1 MEKYIRKSLFN
12 ALWKVLHSEVNLI
25 QAVVGARQV
34 GKTTLALQIFERW
47 PGPRLYETADQP
59 SVPSLD
65 WLNTQWQKAKDLSRS
80 KQKGQTLL
88 ILDEIQK
95 IPRWLQLLKKLF
107 DEDRRSKQR
116 IRVLLLGSSSLL
128 MQKGLAESLAG
139 RFELHRHN
147 QWSFTECREC
157 FGLNLD
163 EYIYFGGYPGALP
176 MRNDETRWARYIR
189 DSLIETVLSKDVILM
204 SPVAKPA
211 LLRQTF
217 GLAVTHPAQILSYQK
232 MLGTLQDA
240 GNTTTIASYL
250 RLLSNAFIVCPLE
263 RWSGSRIKRRGS
275 IPKILV
281 LDNALVSAM
290 MGGRFKE
297 ALKDAALWGRLIENA
312 VGARLYM
319 LMEELGGELFYWRLR
334 QEEVDYVAR
343 VGDKIVAIEVKS
355 NIPAEKPAAFTSFKK
370 KYKAAKGLIISDSNV
385 KSIDSIRNVK
395 LEEFFK
401 DSWKSLQF

>member
-1 MEKYIRKSLFN
+1 MEKYIRKFLFN
-12 ALWKVLHSEVNLI
+12 ALWKVLHSKVNLI

-34 GKTTLALQIFERW
+34 GKTTLALQILEKW
-47 PGPRLYETADQP
+47 PGPKLYESADQP
-59 SVPSLD
+59 SVPFLE
-65 WLNTQWQKAKDLSRS
+65 WINVQWQKARNLS
-80 KQKGQTLL
+80 QKEKNETLL

-95 IPRWLQLLKKLF
+95 ISRWSEIEKKLF
-107 DEDRRSKQR
+107 DEDKRSKQR
-116 IRVLLLGSSSLL
+116 IRILLLGSSSLL
-128 MQKGLAESLAG
+128 MQKGLTESLAG

-147 QWSFTECREC
+147 QWSFTECKEC
-157 FGLNLD
+157 FGLSLN
-163 EYIYFGGYPGALP
+163 EYIYFGGYPGALS

-250 RLLSNAFIVCPLE
+250 RLLSNAFVVCPVE

-297 ALKDAALWGRLIENA
+297 TLKDTALWGRLIENA

-319 LMEELGGELFYWRLR
+319 IMEKVGGELCYWRLR
-334 QEEVDYVAR
+334 QDEVDYVAR

-355 NIPAEKPAAFTSFKK
+355 NIPAEKPAAFASFMK
-370 KYKAAKGLIISDSNV
+370 KYKAAKGLIISNSNV
-385 KSIDSIRNVK
+385 KSIGSIRNVK

-401 DSWKSLQF
+401 DSRKSLQF